1 MEDAAMNKQQVSSP
15 DSEVIDQLR
24 KELEEARD
32 EAELNLLQLQQAQE
46 ELEHHF
52 TVAMEDVVITKQQV
66 SSPDGGV
73 IEQLQQELE
82 EARDEAELNL
92 LQLQQVQEEL
102 EHHFI
107 VAKEDADTNKQQVS
121 SPDGGVIEQLRQEL
135 EEARDEAEL
144 NLLQL
149 QQVQEELA
157 HHFIDQQRQ
166 QQELTLYAQEAMR
179 AERLIAA
186 LLEMLEGR
194 G

>member
-102 EHHFI
+102 
-107 VAKEDADTNKQQVS
+107 
-121 SPDGGVIEQLRQEL
+121 
-135 EEARDEAEL
+135 
-144 NLLQL
+144 
-149 QQVQEELA
+149 A

>member
-66 SSPDGGV
+66 SLPDGGV

-102 EHHFI
+102 EHHFT

-121 SPDGGVIEQLRQEL
+121 SPDGGVIEQLQQEL